1 MRTRTLN
8 PTLRIVF
15 FFCFVLFFL
24 LLKEILKFI
33 YLSFGVRIIK
43 FTLLGKRGI
52 HHLANFLGI
61 EMLKP

>member
-1 MRTRTLN
+1 MMTRTLN
-8 PTLRIVF
+8 PSLRIVF
-15 FFCFVLFFL
+15 FFL